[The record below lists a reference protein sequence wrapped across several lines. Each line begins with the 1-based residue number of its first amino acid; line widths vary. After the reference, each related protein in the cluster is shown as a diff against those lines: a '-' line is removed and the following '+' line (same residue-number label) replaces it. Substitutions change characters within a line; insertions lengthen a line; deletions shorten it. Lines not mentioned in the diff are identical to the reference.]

1 MDNLEIYNN
10 LRTPPADALRTI
22 SFGALKGK
30 SDISPQWRT
39 EVMTQQFGACGIGW
53 RFEIVDRYMAPVPT
67 TNELMVYVL
76 IHLYIKDGDAWSAAI
91 PAWGGDF
98 VIKKD
103 KNGLHGNDE
112 ALKMATTDALGKAM
126 ALIGVAADVYRGI
139 KDGTCESK
147 YARRDYNAAYADS
160 QRNNIQTHRQTRNV
174 AQTPY
179 QETTDG
185 NHAILK
191 AVDVTAK
198 KNNIVP
204 ADVAAIIAVKY
215 AVESSRHLSR
225 EQCLDLSKN
234 LVKYYNEL
242 KGIA

>member
-1 MDNLEIYNN
+1 MDNMKIYNN
-10 LRTPPADALRTI
+10 LKTPPADALRPI

-39 EVMTQQFGACGIGW
+39 EAMTQEFGPCGIGW
-53 RFEIVDRYMAPVPT
+53 KFEVIDRFTTPVPA

-76 IHLYIKDGDAWSAAI
+76 IHLYVKDGETWSAAI

-112 ALKMATTDALGKAM
+112 AMKMATTDALGKAM
-126 ALIGVAADVYRGI
+126 ALLGVAADVYRGL

-160 QRNNIQTHRQTRNV
+160 QRKGTQNYRQAGNA
-174 AQTPY
+174 AQAPY

-198 KNNIVP
+198 KNNILP

-215 AVESSRHLSR
+215 SVESSRQLSR

-242 KGIA
+242 KGVA